1 MAQEKNRIGSSRQTL
16 INPQYAVVTIRYKGT
31 AQKALYITEDE
42 RIIGDERN
50 LYHFLRN
57 NGTPDNPIIQLM
69 RLPIDKYYFER
80 GPKVVAVISED
91 LNRDL
96 IENVRNEGADRE
108 KLRYELCLM
117 MLRRHNLLV

>member
-1 MAQEKNRIGSSRQTL
+1 MAQEKNRLGSSSQTL

-69 RLPIDKYYFER
+69 RLPINKYHFNRE
-80 GPKVVAVISED
+80 GTIEISED

-96 IENVRNEGADRE
+96 IENVRNEGADEE